1 MACLLWKV
9 DIREVEFIYLD
20 HNDQS
25 PSPHIS
31 QVVKRQSLLMFG
43 GHGHGSSNNNNSNGD
58 ICHKNSTS
66 DFAVDLGL
74 KRAYTRI
81 GFFKG
86 NIVAIKSIT
95 RKHVDLTRNIRK
107 ELKQVRISLT

>member
-1 MACLLWKV
+1 
-9 DIREVEFIYLD
+9 
-20 HNDQS
+20 
-25 PSPHIS
+25 
-31 QVVKRQSLLMFG
+31 MFG